1 MNDDGGSAVAID
13 DGDVLGWTSVTT
25 MVAAVDMIADA
36 LWWTLLPAVDDG
48 WPVGVPVRRNVVAVV
63 EAAFGL
69 NCCYGLDVAVLV
81 LAIALSWSLAASSGE
96 IHAEDHS
103 PNASCRLRLD
113 AAEQTDNRSLERAAG
128 TGLDIESIGPEGC
141 SCRTVEYTVED
152 GVNIAVEFVSVCY
165 QDWEMVGT
173 FLLMRSWNMY
183 NLVRGQCIY
192 LVCVCVD

>member
-48 WPVGVPVRRNVVAVV
+48 WAVGVPVRRNVVAVV

-141 SCRTVEYTVED
+141 SCRTVEYT
-152 GVNIAVEFVSVCY
+152 GVSAVRCRDRWHRRPFQEPSAVPVCSLA
-165 QDWEMVGT
+165 DMEAT
-173 FLLMRSWNMY
+173 FGSY
-183 NLVRGQCIY
+183 PI
-192 LVCVCVD
+192 D